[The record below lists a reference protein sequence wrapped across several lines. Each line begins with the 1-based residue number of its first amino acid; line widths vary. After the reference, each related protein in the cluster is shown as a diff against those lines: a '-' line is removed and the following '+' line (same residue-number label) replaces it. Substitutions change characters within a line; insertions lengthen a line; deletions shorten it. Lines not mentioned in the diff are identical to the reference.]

1 MMALLFSLFFAA
13 MVCSVIGQRQ
23 AALTSGYVA
32 LIASSFWL
40 LHHSTDA
47 LSILL

>member
-1 MMALLFSLFFAA
+1 MMALLFSLFLFAMA
-13 MVCSVIGQRQ
+13 LAVSGKRQ
-23 AALTSGYVA
+23 AAILSGYAA
-32 LIASSFWL
+32 LITSSFWL